1 MAGCGRRD
9 KVATS
14 GLATSSGCYAFTPQ
28 NYTMKSK
35 SDTSKHKLTH
45 AYAHLQKIS
54 LNHKYFLLFLTGW
67 MITSITTSLTYLA
80 KEEVRDDIFAHFN
93 KASVFAEL
101 AYTTLAHLLEIPP
114 LTLGQKQI

>member
-14 GLATSSGCYAFTPQ
+14 GLTTSSGCYVFTPQ
-28 NYTMKSK
+28 NYAMKSK

-45 AYAHLQKIS
+45 AYTHLQKIH
-54 LNHKYFLLFLTGW
+54 LNHKYFLLFFTGW
-67 MITSITTSLTYLA
+67 MITSVTTSLTYHI
-80 KEEVRDDIFAHFN
+80 KEEVLGGIFAHFN
-93 KASVFAEL
+93 KALVFAEL
-101 AYTTLAHLLEIPP
+101 AYTALAHLLGIPP